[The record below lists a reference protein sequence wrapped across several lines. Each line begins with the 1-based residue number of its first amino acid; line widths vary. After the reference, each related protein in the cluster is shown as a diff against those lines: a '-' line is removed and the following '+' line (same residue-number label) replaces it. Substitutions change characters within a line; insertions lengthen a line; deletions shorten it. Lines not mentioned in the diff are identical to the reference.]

1 MRAAIIVT
9 TKGGKSETQFF
20 EQAAEGK
27 RAFRSLEGGFDT
39 ARYWELSR
47 PQKRLRAKVEKKEIP
62 VVPFSEKK
70 AEVKTTQKKA
80 AKKAV
85 KS

>member
-9 TKGGKSETQFF
+9 TKGDKSTSQFF
-20 EQAAEGK
+20 EQASEGK
-27 RAFRSLEGGFDT
+27 SAFRSLKGDFDS

-47 PQKRLRAKVEKKEIP
+47 PQKRIRAKAEKKEVP
-62 VVPFSEKK
+62 NVPFSEKK
-70 AEVKTTQKKA
+70 ATQTKKA
-80 AKKAV
+80 SKNAD